1 MPGTATQSQPQFI
14 QQPAPRREFRPQIPV
29 ASADLFRTCSAGN
42 CDAAWQEFVARF
54 HGRLVTAVRRA
65 LLRLGVPGGHDERV
79 EDLVQEVYCRLLG
92 GGRRPRHFRG
102 DSEAQLMT
110 YLQRVAASV
119 VVDARRV
126 ALAEKRWGGQRVAWA
141 EWKLAPAVGIPA
153 ASGPDDRLFADER
166 RRAFLALCRQ
176 ALGRRA
182 TPTTVRI
189 ARLALLEG
197 WSSREIARGLAGR
210 MGIAGVDSVI
220 YRLRRNLARRGIELP
235 RRDRPGDC

>member
-1 MPGTATQSQPQFI
+1 M
-14 QQPAPRREFRPQIPV
+14 
-29 ASADLFRTCSAGN
+29 
-42 CDAAWQEFVARF
+42 
-54 HGRLVTAVRRA
+54 
-65 LLRLGVPGGHDERV
+65 
-79 EDLVQEVYCRLLG
+79 QEVYCRLLG
-92 GGRRPRHFRG
+92 GGRRRRHFRG

-119 VVDARRV
+119 VVDARRRS
-126 ALAEKRWGGQRVAWA
+126 LAEKRWGGQRVAWA
-141 EWKLAPAVGIPA
+141 EWKLAPAVGVPA

-197 WSSREIARGLAGR
+197 WSSREIARGLAGG

-235 RRDRPGDC
+235 RRDRLPGSSEWRPAEAALQSPLPPPSPPPIAHTRDANQAAPSSGITKPAK